1 VREDG
6 GVPTLADLLRSVR
19 EPSRPLVTWDDR
31 RTGERVELSA
41 TTTANWVAKTSSL
54 LVDELD
60 AGVGTRVRV
69 GLPSH
74 WLRMVWL
81 LSAWSV
87 GAEVVEQAADVGVS
101 GPELV
106 GEEPVRL
113 AASLRPLGGPFVEPP
128 VGFVD
133 LATVVPG
140 QPDDFVALDLPEP
153 TTAAVDLPDLGR
165 LDHAGLARLAGSDE
179 RRLVLEPGP
188 LARDVVRLVAALAG
202 GGSLVLVAGAD
213 EDLLRRV
220 AEQERGHLLA

>member
-1 VREDG
+1 MVS
-6 GVPTLADLLRSVR
+6 TLADLLPSVR
-19 EPSRPLVTWDDR
+19 DPARPLVTWDDR

-60 AGVGTRVRV
+60 AGPGTRVRI

-74 WLRMVWL
+74 WLRLVWL

-87 GAEVVEQAADVGVS
+87 GAEVVEAGADVGVS
-101 GPELV
+101 GPELQ

-113 AASLRPLGGPFVEPP
+113 AASLRPLGGPFAEPP
-128 VGFVD
+128 TGFVD

-140 QPDDFVALDLPEP
+140 QPDDFVALDPPEP
-153 TTAAVDLPDLGR
+153 TTPAVDLPELGR
-165 LDHAGLARLAGSDE
+165 LDHAGLARLAGADE

-188 LARDVVRLVAALAG
+188 LRRDVVRLVAALAG
-202 GGSLVLVAGAD
+202 GGSLVVVAGAD
-213 EDLLRRV
+213 QDVLRRV
-220 AEQERGHLLA
+220 ADQERGHLLA